1 MKLIAD
7 SGSTKTN
14 WCLID
19 NGKPVSYFDTEG
31 FNPYYVNSDYI
42 TAAIQSKLPAT
53 IAANQISGV
62 SYYGAGCGGDK
73 NHVVEQALKNIFT
86 TATFT
91 IDSDLLAAARAVLGH
106 SAGFVAILG
115 TGTNSCIYNG
125 EKITHQVDS
134 LGFML
139 GDEGSGAYIGK
150 KLLIDYG
157 RDLMPAD
164 IKQEFWDTYTLT
176 PEDIIDTV
184 YTKPMP
190 NRFCAGFC
198 KFIIPRIQ
206 HPYIANIV
214 KSAFVDCFDKLI
226 SLYPAYQTYSLNC
239 IGSIGHT
246 FSAILTEVAQSY
258 GMQTGNILKA
268 PLEGLIKFHTQEIQ
282 TIN

>member
-164 IKQEFWDTYTLT
+164 IKQEFWILIPLLPKILLIPFT
-176 PEDIIDTV
+176 PNQCPT
-184 YTKPMP
+184 
-190 NRFCAGFC
+190 GFV
-198 KFIIPRIQ
+198 P
-206 HPYIANIV
+206 
-214 KSAFVDCFDKLI
+214 AFASLLYRAFSILI
-226 SLYPAYQTYSLNC
+226 
-239 IGSIGHT
+239 
-246 FSAILTEVAQSY
+246 
-258 GMQTGNILKA
+258 
-268 PLEGLIKFHTQEIQ
+268 
-282 TIN
+282 